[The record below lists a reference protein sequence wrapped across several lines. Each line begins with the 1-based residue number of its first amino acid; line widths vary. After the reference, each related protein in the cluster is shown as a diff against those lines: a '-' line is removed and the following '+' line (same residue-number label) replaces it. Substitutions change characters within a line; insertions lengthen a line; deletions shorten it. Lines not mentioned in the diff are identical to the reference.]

1 MLTRP
6 TEHAICAMT
15 FLAKQPPGK
24 LSGAREIA
32 TAERIPSP
40 FLWKILH
47 TLARNKLVRSFR
59 GVHGG
64 YELARPAKQITLAE
78 LLVAMGET
86 EVLQGCLLGFRE
98 CDKRVPCPLHP
109 VEEKLRALLKRTT
122 LANLVHAPQQVSGKK
137 RSFDR
142 PPGASR

>member
-1 MLTRP
+1 MLARP

-24 LSGAREIA
+24 LSGAQEIA

-47 TLARNKLVRSFR
+47 TLARNKLVRSFK

-64 YELARPAKQITLAE
+64 YELARPARQISLAE
-78 LLVAMGET
+78 VLAAMGET
-86 EVLQGCLLGFRE
+86 EVLHGCLLGFRE

-109 VEEKLRALLKRTT
+109 VEEKLRTLLKRTT
-122 LANLVHAPQQVSGKK
+122 LASLVHPHQDSGKK
-137 RSFDR
+137 RSLNR
-142 PPGASR
+142 SPRASR

>member
-47 TLARNKLVRSFR
+47 TLARHKLVRPFK

-64 YELARPAKQITLAE
+64 YELARPARQITLAE
-78 LLVAMGET
+78 VLAAMGET
-86 EVLQGCLLGFRE
+86 EVLQGCLLGFRD
-98 CDKRVPCPLHP
+98 CDKRTPCPLHP
-109 VEEKLRALLKRTT
+109 VEEKLRAVLKRTT
-122 LANLVHAPQQVSGKK
+122 LGDLVRTPQRAEKK
-137 RSFDR
+137 TSLR
-142 PPGASR
+142 PRT